1 MSTMRAE
8 MRVGDDVAVDD
19 SIQVYV
25 LNRFAFK
32 HKSHIMKRA

>member
-1 MSTMRAE
+1 

-19 SIQVYV
+19 LIQVYV

-32 HKSHIMKRA
+32 CKSHIMKRA